1 MKESVSPNILREA
14 AYRFQSSR
22 ILLTAFELGVFT
34 ELSDRKKSS
43 ADVARAL
50 KTDPRATDRLMNAL
64 CAMELLKKRNGKFE
78 NTPIAL
84 RYLVKGNPEFMS
96 GMMHTVHLWDTWT
109 TLTAAVRKGTSVAV
123 RPEINS
129 RGNVWLTAFI
139 AAMHDRAAKQAP
151 EVVAQM
157 DLLGVSR
164 VLDVGGGSGAFAMA
178 FVKAKPGVTA
188 TVFDLPNVLPLTKKY
203 VKKAKLTS
211 KIELRRGDYMKGD
224 LGRGFDLVFLSAIIH
239 SNSESENRTLIKKC
253 ARALNP
259 NGRVVVQDFIMD
271 DDRTAPL
278 HGAFFAL
285 NMLVGTGSGDTYTD
299 SEVRSWMEN
308 AGLSK
313 VVRKET
319 AFGVTQI
326 IGTRIPESQ
335 TSSHLAF
342 LFSSKSISTSLADK
356 ALL

>member
-1 MKESVSPNILREA
+1 MKESLSPNVIREI

-34 ELSDRKKSS
+34 ALGDRKRSS
-43 ADVARAL
+43 SEIARAL

-64 CAMELLKKRNGKFE
+64 CAMELLAKKNGKFE
-78 NTPIAL
+78 NTPVAF
-84 RYLVKGNPEFMS
+84 RFLVKGNPEFMA
-96 GMMHTVHLWDTWT
+96 GIMHTVHLWDTWS
-109 TLTAAVRKGTSVAV
+109 TLTAAVRKGTSVAM

-129 RGNVWLTAFI
+129 RGDTWLTAFI

-151 EVVAQM
+151 AVVAEL
-157 DLLGVSR
+157 DLSGVSR

-178 FVKAKPGVTA
+178 FVKAKEGVTA

-203 VKKAKLTS
+203 VKQAKLS
-211 KIELRRGDYMKGD
+211 GKVELQPGDYLTDD
-224 LGRGFDLVFLSAIIH
+224 LGKGFDLVFLSAIIH
-239 SNSESENRTLIKKC
+239 SNSESENRKLIKKC

-285 NMLVGTGSGDTYTD
+285 NMLVGTGSGDTYRE
-299 SEVRSWMEN
+299 SEVRSWMEE

-313 VVRKET
+313 VTRKET
-319 AFGVTQI
+319 TFGVTQI
-326 IGTRIPESQ
+326 IGKKQSG
-335 TSSHLAF
+335 
-342 LFSSKSISTSLADK
+342 
-356 ALL
+356 

>member
-1 MKESVSPNILREA
+1 MTESLSPNIIREI

-34 ELSDRKKSS
+34 ELGNRKRSS
-43 ADVARAL
+43 SEVARAL

-64 CAMELLKKRNGKFE
+64 CAMKMLVKKNGRFQ
-78 NTPIAL
+78 NTPVAS
-84 RYLVKGNPEFMS
+84 RFLVKGKPEFTS
-96 GMMHTVHLWDTWT
+96 GLMHTVHLWDTWT

-129 RGNVWLTAFI
+129 RGDTWLTAFI

-151 EVVAQM
+151 AVVAQM
-157 DLLGVSR
+157 DLSSVSR
-164 VLDVGGGSGAFAMA
+164 VLDVGSGSGAFAMA
-178 FVKAKPGVTA
+178 FVKAKEGITA
-188 TVFDLPNVLPLTKKY
+188 TVFDLPNVLPLTKRY
-203 VKKAKLTS
+203 VRQAKLS
-211 KIELRRGDYMKGD
+211 GKVELQAGDYLMDD
-224 LGRGFDLVFLSAIIH
+224 LGRGFDIVFLSAIVH
-239 SNSESENRTLIKKC
+239 SNSESENRKLIKKC

-285 NMLVGTGSGDTYTD
+285 NMLVGTGSGDTYTE
-299 SEVRSWMEN
+299 SEVRSWMEE

-313 VVRKET
+313 IVRRET

-326 IGTRIPESQ
+326 IG
-335 TSSHLAF
+335 
-342 LFSSKSISTSLADK
+342 KK
-356 ALL
+356 